1 MPSAREWQAAL
12 AARAPAPL
20 SQTCTLL
27 NAYNYASLCS
37 ASASL
42 RPLPEVRALLNRP
55 LVFVG
60 DSIASQIFG
69 ALACLGG
76 KETGGGDWAAKRN
89 WTFRWMPRYNRERLE
104 AILASATP
112 NATLVLHVGAHY
124 RDNDAKDAAQSFPSF
139 PYRSA
144 IRELVAHLRADGR
157 PGLLASVAAQHWHGG
172 IYNKLTL
179 FRCLRRELP
188 MPCGPANSSERL
200 LPYRATLT
208 RLLGSPSLHL
218 NQLGLF
224 DLFGLTRR
232 WAGAHPG
239 WEPNHH
245 SKICDC
251 APAPPPPPSQHYP
264 SAIDRPSDAPPLSG
278 RTADAH

>member
-1 MPSAREWQAAL
+1 MREWQIAL
-12 AARAPAPL
+12 AARAPPL

-27 NAYNYASLCS
+27 NAERYTRLCP

-60 DSIASQIFG
+60 DSIASQTFG

-76 KETGGGDWAAKRN
+76 KEPDGGDWAAKRN
-89 WTFRWMPRYNRERLE
+89 WTFRWMPRYNRQRLA
-104 AILASATP
+104 AILASAPP
-112 NATLVLHVGAHY
+112 NATLVVLVGAHY
-124 RDNDAKDAAQSFPSF
+124 RDDDAKDAAHSFPSF

-144 IRELVAHLRADGR
+144 TRELVAHLRGDGR

-172 IYNKLTL
+172 IYNKRTL
-179 FRCLRRELP
+179 FQCLRRERP
-188 MPCGPANSSERL
+188 TPCGPANSSERL
-200 LPYRATLT
+200 LPYRAALT
-208 RLLGSPSLHL
+208 RLLGSPSPRP
-218 NQLGLF
+218 NQLRLF

-239 WEPNHH
+239 WNPNHH

-251 APAPPPPPSQHYP
+251 ALAPPYSTPLPSP
-264 SAIDRPSDAPPLSG
+264 AGATPALAPRG
-278 RTADAH
+278 TDCR